1 MYEVLVQAFSF
12 ILIIFIGFLFKKRG
26 ILSTKDGHSISQII
40 IRLTL
45 PATIIMG
52 FNGTEITRNL
62 LIMAFTGLFLNIT
75 LIIIGG
81 YIWKNKP
88 STDKALIMFGQ
99 AGYNIG
105 NFTIPFVQGFLP
117 QAIPYIGSFDIGN
130 ALMIFG
136 GSPVLVDKYTKQ
148 NRESLSLGRIL
159 LKLFHS
165 PPFTTYVAMFL
176 LASFS
181 ITLPDTALQ
190 VIDLFAKGNAFL
202 AMFMVGLYLEIRIPK
217 VNLHKISIIL
227 LTRYG
232 LAIILASIYYFLL
245 PLSPI
250 VRLALILL
258 AFAPIGTVSTI
269 NMVTYGNKES
279 TAAQLSSLSILIS
292 LVLMTSALSIL
303 L

>member
-1 MYEVLVQAFSF
+1 MPEVLIQAFSF
-12 ILIIFIGFLFKKRG
+12 LLVILIGYLFKRRG

-45 PATIIMG
+45 PATIIIG
-52 FNGTEITRNL
+52 FNGTAITTNL
-62 LIMAFTGLFLNIT
+62 LIMAFTGMFLNIT
-75 LIIIGG
+75 LIIFGG
-81 YIWKNKP
+81 YIWKNKQR
-88 STDKALIMFGQ
+88 TDKALIMFGQ

-136 GSPVLVDKYTKQ
+136 GSPVLVDKYTDQ
-148 NRESLSLGRIL
+148 NRESLSVGRIL

-165 PPFTTYVAMFL
+165 PPFSTYVVMFT

-181 ITLPDTALQ
+181 ITLPHTAIQ

-202 AMFMVGLYLEIRIPK
+202 AMFMVGLYLEILIPK
-217 VNLHKISIIL
+217 VDMHKISIIL
-227 LTRYG
+227 LTRYS
-232 LAIILASIYYFLL
+232 LAMLLALFFYFFL

-250 VRLALILL
+250 VRLALILI

-279 TAAQLSSLSILIS
+279 TAAQLSSISILIS
-292 LVLMTSALSIL
+292 LILMTAALSFL